1 MWQSIQVQIIL
12 CGSVYM
18 CGEGA
23 HTRGEEDLLLSLN
36 PKLAVSQPV
45 SYCSPPVSVLSV
57 GLIFQG

>member
-1 MWQSIQVQIIL
+1 
-12 CGSVYM
+12 M

-57 GLIFQG
+57 GLIFQE